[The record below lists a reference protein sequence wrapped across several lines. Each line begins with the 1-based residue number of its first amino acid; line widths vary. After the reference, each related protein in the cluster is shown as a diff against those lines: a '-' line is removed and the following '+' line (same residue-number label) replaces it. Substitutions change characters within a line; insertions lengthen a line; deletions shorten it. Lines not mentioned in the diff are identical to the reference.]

1 MTIVLLLNQYFIAVV
16 GIVEYYRRRGGI
28 GNSQYIMDVS
38 LGETNMATIHLT
50 GRITDEGELVFEAPT
65 NLPAGEVEITIQIGE
80 HQFREQGSTTDDEQD
95 FTDEEIK
102 ELLTFTPKSGK
113 EVVELGLTGG
123 WKDMGITDP
132 VAWVEEQRRK
142 EEEDKRW

>member
-1 MTIVLLLNQYFIAVV
+1 
-16 GIVEYYRRRGGI
+16 
-28 GNSQYIMDVS
+28 
-38 LGETNMATIHLT
+38 MATIHLT
-50 GRITDEGELVFEAPT
+50 GRVTDEGELMFEAPK
-65 NLPAGEVEITIQIGE
+65 NLPPGEARITIEVSGE
-80 HQFREQGSTTDDEQD
+80 TTPLEQD

-123 WKDMGITDP
+123 WKDMGITDS

-142 EEEDKRW
+142 EEEDRRWPPR